1 MPGLSKKS
9 SQAAFDGAITS
20 RLPSRTMLT
29 LAVFA
34 NPTRPKERPP
44 EGGLGKA

>member
-1 MPGLSKKS
+1 MGRL
-9 SQAAFDGAITS
+9 AAAHQTSFDDPVAS
-20 RLPSRTMLT
+20 
-29 LAVFA
+29 AVFA